1 MSTTVT
7 KMSLD
12 CVDELLRR
20 RLTTTVL
27 PLFRYSR
34 NNNETHAG
42 SALALSSHIHIH
54 TYAHTCASFTD
65 FAFLLLSVTHTFC
78 FHYYVPLCLIYLYAL
93 YFICMRVCVCACD
106 CPWAFRA
113 SHSNSIFFI
122 ICQKQYASCRSQL
135 RECVT
140 RHQRFVTEAFL
151 WAVVVGFCQL
161 CNIASIRQTGILLS
175 ATCCCYCK
183 CWYLFYNNKS
193 NLSPRCALAV
203 TLFESFF
210 SNCRLI

>member
-1 MSTTVT
+1 M
-7 KMSLD
+7 
-12 CVDELLRR
+12 CR
-20 RLTTTVL
+20 
-27 PLFRYSR
+27 
-34 NNNETHAG
+34 
-42 SALALSSHIHIH
+42 
-54 TYAHTCASFTD
+54 
-65 FAFLLLSVTHTFC
+65 
-78 FHYYVPLCLIYLYAL
+78 YAL
-93 YFICMRVCVCACD
+93 FIYMRFISFVCVCVCACD

-151 WAVVVGFCQL
+151 WAVVVVATFVVGFCQL

-183 CWYLFYNNKS
+183 CWYLFYNNKG
-193 NLSPRCALAV
+193 NLSPRCALVV

-210 SNCRLI
+210 SNCMAYINVCTNTSTNIMWQFFCLGKAPIIVVVVAFFVCAFVYRLLWLSGIKESYTRLGCNWQTNKCFQQQ